1 MDCLR
6 FVAVQ
11 AVTGALRQDERH
23 AVQFLVTQG
32 TPEAGGVELAVQ
44 RPKDLLLDR
53 KVAVSTLG
61 ESLLQ
66 TSQDYLPPHP
76 GRNNKPSSQKGRQI
90 SHPGQRSSSR
100 PAQLH
105 TESIW
110 SSEGEIVCPPP
121 GDRPLL
127 YTPGTHCIYWG
138 RTGNSDYLIDLTSK
152 TVFTS
157 LCWGQ

>member
-44 RPKDLLLDR
+44 RPQDLLLDG
-53 KVAVSTLG
+53 KVAVSALG

-66 TSQDYLPPHP
+66 TSQDYLPHP
-76 GRNNKPSSQKGRQI
+76 PCRLHEPSSQKDRQT
-90 SHPGQRSSSR
+90 SHQEPRNSSR
-100 PAQLH
+100 PAQLR
-105 TESIW
+105 TWSI
-110 SSEGEIVCPPP
+110 
-121 GDRPLL
+121 
-127 YTPGTHCIYWG
+127 
-138 RTGNSDYLIDLTSK
+138 
-152 TVFTS
+152 
-157 LCWGQ
+157 